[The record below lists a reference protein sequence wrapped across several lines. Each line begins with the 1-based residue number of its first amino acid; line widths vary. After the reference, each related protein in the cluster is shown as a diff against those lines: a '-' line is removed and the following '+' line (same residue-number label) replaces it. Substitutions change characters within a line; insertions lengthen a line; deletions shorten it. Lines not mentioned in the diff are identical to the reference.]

1 LARIGL
7 AAAGHGVIGGV
18 AGVAGAGGFGS
29 HAARDA
35 TCFRKLTA

>member
-18 AGVAGAGGFGS
+18 ASVADAGGFGL
-29 HAARDA
+29 HAAGDA
-35 TCFRKLTA
+35 TWFRKLTA